1 MRTEGGGDGGD
12 RSRLETSWAGQVSCW
27 HPDQTRHH
35 STPPALLSFLNLCM
49 IAKCHQMFPVNSAK
63 IWIKNWPLFYGFNIL
78 EQARWEL
85 SNKLGIERE
94 GLGPT
99 CAGSQL
105 IDKQYWSAGWRWHT
119 AILLYNVRRL
129 DARAGPMLCWL
140 TKSFLSETFLV
151 FWLQHIS
158 NEIKLLI
165 MKSTRNEF
173 GIRVISSYTWILS

>member
-1 MRTEGGGDGGD
+1 MVVTDLAWKHHELGRY
-12 RSRLETSWAGQVSCW
+12 RAGTLTIL
-27 HPDQTRHH
+27 DIILHH
-35 STPPALLSFLNLCM
+35 QLSFPFS
-49 IAKCHQMFPVNSAK
+49 ISAWLQNVTRCFQLIRQK
-63 IWIKNWPLFYGFNIL
+63 SGPKSWPLFYGFNIL

>member
-1 MRTEGGGDGGD
+1 MVVTDLAWKHHELGRY
-12 RSRLETSWAGQVSCW
+12 RAGTLTK
-27 HPDQTRHH
+27 PDIILHH
-35 STPPALLSFLNLCM
+35 QLSFPFS
-49 IAKCHQMFPVNSAK
+49 ISAWLQNVTRCFQLIRQK
-63 IWIKNWPLFYGFNIL
+63 SGSKTNPSFTGSTYW
-78 EQARWEL
+78 

-140 TKSFLSETFLV
+140 TKSFLSSDFWFTVWSSTF
-151 FWLQHIS
+151 Q
-158 NEIKLLI
+158 
-165 MKSTRNEF
+165 MK
-173 GIRVISSYTWILS
+173 